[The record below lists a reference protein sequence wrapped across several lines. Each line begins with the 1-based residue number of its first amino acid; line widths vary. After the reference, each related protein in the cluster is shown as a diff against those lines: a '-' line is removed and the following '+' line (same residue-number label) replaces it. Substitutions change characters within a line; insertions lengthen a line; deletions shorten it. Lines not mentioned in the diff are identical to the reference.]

1 MEASIKGFWENIK
14 GAAGKALGSRDLFPA
29 LLLIAVG
36 AASFGLGRLSVVG
49 EVREVP
55 QVAEEVR
62 VAEVV
67 PRTEPVPPQAAAA
80 GVVAGGYVASKNST
94 KYHLPWCSGAQRI
107 SEENKIWFASKEE
120 AAAAG
125 YTPAGNCEGI

>member
-1 MEASIKGFWENIK
+1 MTLLIDMEASIKGFWENIK
-14 GAAGKALGSRDLFPA
+14 GAVGRVLASRDLFPA

-36 AASFGLGRLSVVG
+36 VASFGLGRLSVAG
-49 EVREVP
+49 EVPEAP
-55 QVAEEVR
+55 AAAIEAR
-62 VAEVV
+62 VSGA
-67 PRTEPVPPQAAAA
+67 VPPAAAPEA
-80 GVVAGGYVASKNST
+80 VAGGYVASKNST

-120 AAAAG
+120 AETAG